1 MIDWN
6 LIRKKAKQLGI
17 FPKGFWNPLHCNFEE
32 CGIQM
37 LLSERSVGKTT
48 GILLIGMLL
57 NKEYGTRIHY
67 IRNTKNML
75 RESIVG
81 DLFSTIIS
89 CGYVSKITN
98 GKYNSIRYVK
108 NERKWYYINQDSDGI
123 MIEQSPECF
132 MYAMSVDNADNY
144 KSGYNC
150 PVADWIIVDEFIST
164 QEYQSNNFLP
174 LNDIFSTLIRFRDSA
189 TIIYLANTI
198 NIDHFI
204 FYEYAIQEQ
213 IKSLQYGDS
222 KVYESPLG
230 TKIYIEFIK
239 DKEVSRKKKEVN
251 KRYFG
256 FNNKKLSAIRGGNWI
271 VSNYPHIVLTNENS
285 KCMYNKIYIETKG
298 MLIHVSI
305 YFVKNLGYIAYARK
319 ASRYYEDSYIYTRK
333 ELLDN
338 RFRYNLGNKNKL
350 DRFLWDK
357 LYQENRFFFATNEV
371 GFSLDNYYHDSVV
384 NKLERG

>member
-1 MIDWN
+1 MIDW
-6 LIRKKAKQLGI
+6 IKVRKECKRLGI

-48 GILLIGMLL
+48 GILLVGMVL
-57 NKEYGTRIHY
+57 NSLYGVRIHY

-75 RESIVG
+75 RESIVS

-108 NERKWYYINQDSDGI
+108 NERKWYYILQDEDGI
-123 MIEQSPECF
+123 MIEQSQECL

-144 KSGYNC
+144 KSGYSC
-150 PVADWIIVDEFIST
+150 PTADWIIVDEFIST
-164 QEYQSNNFLP
+164 QEYQTNNFLP

-189 TIIYLANTI
+189 TIIFLANTI
-198 NIDHFI
+198 NIEHFI
-204 FYEYAIQEQ
+204 FYEYAIQDQ
-213 IKSLQYGDS
+213 VKSLQYGDS
-222 KVYESPLG
+222 KIYESPLG

-239 DKEVSRKKKEVN
+239 DKEVSRKKQNVN

-271 VSNYPHIVLTNENS
+271 VSNYPHIKLTSENS
-285 KCMYNKIYIETKG
+285 KLLFNRIYVETKG
-298 MLIHVSI
+298 MLINISI
-305 YFVKNLGYIAYARK
+305 YQSKDIGLIAYCRK
-319 ASRYYEDSYIYTRK
+319 ATRYYDDSYIYTRK
-333 ELLDN
+333 ELLDT
-338 RFRYNLGNKNKL
+338 RFRFNLGTRNNL
-350 DRFLWDK
+350 DNLIWNR
-357 LYQENRFFFATNEV
+357 LYKENRFFFATNEV
-371 GFSLDNYYHDSVV
+371 GYSLDNYYHDATV
-384 NKLERG
+384 KPLERG